1 MPNYTIPPRSKPSD
15 YAKGKMT
22 QDEIIAIQIA
32 NDANI
37 AKARKAIKNGEP
49 AQLTATQTMS
59 PEEALLDASAQEAT
73 ARTNLEKL
81 GFRPQEA
88 AAITA
93 EMRINNDIGFVP
105 FNTNYPAIEADIK
118 KRFNPKLLT
127 AAFFIEYL
135 RNYIVALDGANGIR
149 VYQPFN
155 GGFNNMID
163 NVAEL
168 RALLPPPAIIM
179 EILGRAQAQY
189 GVNQDILGRLNQLA
203 QMLPTEQGLRA
214 LENLDPVRQ
223 QMVID
228 QLLEQFRDLPP
239 AEEFMALRGM
249 IRGDQIDR
257 EDFRLRMRDI
267 VDAIP
272 RGRQENIVNAELNL
286 AGVRDIVREELA
298 NLPRYPSGGKSR
310 GDDGSASGGRDDESS
325 LVAES
330 RSGIADIFEE
340 SAGERKARLRRE
352 EREEVLRQ
360 ERLQEQR
367 LEATDR
373 QLAATI
379 YEMEQAYSRKYR
391 GMKVQDI
398 PPEAIAAIPNI
409 QSPDISPRV
418 RQFYRELVAAASG
431 SAAPRPSA
439 PSISDLTD
447 TSGTSSLSSSLSI
460 TAGNRQITKEELK
473 ATFDA
478 NPEFKDRLTYRGV
491 PFNWNDIQLTQPA
504 NPNSRKKW
512 INDPDLNLVA
522 LMRAKFGSGLT
533 RAQVEGKPQMRQGNG
548 VMNGYTFL
556 GQGVKQTIRK
566 KMMVGRG
573 IAVKETP
580 SYKEYGKYAIHIPQ
594 LEQQDLLNVKYKS
607 LGQVPKFKP
616 IPVSDI
622 FRDFMLDLLENGK
635 PNSRVY
641 HQICPKE
648 RKVFEEMSIGA
659 GVWNGLGLK
668 RTTTSDD
675 EDEAKRFELLKGEYI
690 AGNNNPKV
698 ISELRRLVVKMMSDG
713 RIRKAQGLELLM
725 ELSI

>member
-1 MPNYTIPPRSKPSD
+1 MPNYTMPPRSKPSD

-22 QDEIIAIQIA
+22 QDEIIALQIA

-49 AQLTATQTMS
+49 TQLTIAQSMS
-59 PEEALLDASAQEAT
+59 PDELLADVASQEAT

-93 EMRINNDIGFVP
+93 EMRVNNDIGFVP

-135 RNYIVALDGANGIR
+135 TNYIRALDGGNGIR

-168 RALLPPPAIIM
+168 GALLPRPEDIDY
-179 EILGRAQAQY
+179 ILEAAAENRL
-189 GVNQDILGRLNQLA
+189 VNQDIIERIRRLRDL
-203 QMLPTEQGLRA
+203 LPTARDLQA
-214 LENLDPVRQ
+214 LQNIEPVRQ
-223 QMVID
+223 QKVID
-228 QLLEQFRDLPP
+228 DLLEQFRNLPP

-249 IRGDQIDR
+249 IQGDQIDR
-257 EDFRLRMRDI
+257 RGFY
-267 VDAIP
+267 DAIRGLVDGIP
-272 RGRQENIVNAELNL
+272 QGRQENIVRVEL
-286 AGVRDIVREELA
+286 GDIRGIIREELER
-298 NLPRYPSGGKSR
+298 LPRFPSGRAGR
-310 GDDGSASGGRDDESS
+310 DDGSASGSTAVASYMEEQGVEGLDEILRAEERQRLQQEADRQTALDFLEKEKTFALGLRLGRIQARQIGSVKQDNLQNIYIDLETGTQAFSPKFEAQSEGVRNMILAMKPVGKADLSSLTRTDESATTLASAMS
-325 LVAES
+325 LATAS
-330 RSGIADIFEE
+330 LKDI
-340 SAGERKARLRRE
+340 KA
-352 EREEVLRQ
+352 
-360 ERLQEQR
+360 
-367 LEATDR
+367 A
-373 QLAATI
+373 
-379 YEMEQAYSRKYR
+379 
-391 GMKVQDI
+391 
-398 PPEAIAAIPNI
+398 
-409 QSPDISPRV
+409 
-418 RQFYRELVAAASG
+418 VAA
-431 SAAPRPSA
+431 
-439 PSISDLTD
+439 
-447 TSGTSSLSSSLSI
+447 
-460 TAGNRQITKEELK
+460 N
-473 ATFDA
+473 
-478 NPEFKDRLTYRGV
+478 KDIAERLTYEGR
-491 PFNWNDIQLTQPA
+491 FLNYNDLSLTPPPA
-504 NPNSRKKW
+504 GSKSRKVFW
-512 INDPDLNLVA
+512 GDTNLQE
-522 LMRAKFGSGLT
+522 LFQAKFGQGI
-533 RAQVEGKPQMRQGNG
+533 KPMMGNG
-548 VMNGYTFL
+548 VMNGYRFL
-556 GQGVKQTIRK
+556 GQGVKPISRQRV
-566 KMMVGRG
+566 MVGRG

-580 SYKEYGKYAIHIPQ
+580 SYKQYGKYAVHIPQ
-594 LEQQDLLNVKYKS
+594 LEQQDILNVKYKS

-616 IPVSDI
+616 FPVSDI

-675 EDEAKRFELLKGEYI
+675 EEEAKRFELLKGEYI

>member
-15 YAKGKMT
+15 YAKGRMT

-49 AQLTATQTMS
+49 TQLTVAQSMS
-59 PEEALLDASAQEAT
+59 PDEMLADIAAQEAT

-93 EMRINNDIGFVP
+93 EMRVNNDIGFVP

-135 RNYIVALDGANGIR
+135 TNYIRALDGGNGIR

-168 RALLPPPAIIM
+168 QALLPRPEDIDY
-179 EILGRAQAQY
+179 ILNTAQQQRL
-189 GVNQDILGRLNQLA
+189 VNEDVLERLRRLRD
-203 QMLPTEQGLRA
+203 MLPTARDLQA
-214 LENLDPVRQ
+214 LQNVEPVRQ
-223 QMVID
+223 QKVID
-228 QLLEQFRDLPP
+228 DLLEQFRNLPP

-249 IRGDQIDR
+249 IQGEQIDR
-257 EDFRLRMRDI
+257 RDFAQAMRAI
-267 VDAIP
+267 VDAVP
-272 RGRQENIVNAELNL
+272 QGRQENIVRVDIEGIR
-286 AGVRDIVREELA
+286 GVIREELER
-298 NLPRYPSGGKSR
+298 LPRFPSGGKSR
-310 GDDGSASGGRDDESS
+310 GDDAS
-325 LVAES
+325 
-330 RSGIADIFEE
+330 
-340 SAGERKARLRRE
+340 
-352 EREEVLRQ
+352 
-360 ERLQEQR
+360 
-367 LEATDR
+367 T
-373 QLAATI
+373 
-379 YEMEQAYSRKYR
+379 
-391 GMKVQDI
+391 
-398 PPEAIAAIPNI
+398 
-409 QSPDISPRV
+409 
-418 RQFYRELVAAASG
+418 AAASYMEEG
-431 SAAPRPSA
+431 DIDIGEQLRAEQRAADKAEADRAVALDFLEQERQFAMGLRLGQIEARQLKDGTNFYIRVETGTQVRSPQFGALNKGQQDMVLALKPVGKA
-439 PSISDLTD
+439 DL
-447 TSGTSSLSSSLSI
+447 SSLTRTDESASTLTSAMSLAS
-460 TAGNRQITKEELK
+460 ASLK
-473 ATFDA
+473 DIKAAVAA
-478 NPEFKDRLTYRGV
+478 NKDIAERLTYEGR
-491 PFNWNDIQLTQPA
+491 FLNYNDLSLTPPPA
-504 NPNSRKKW
+504 GSKSRKVFW
-512 INDPDLNLVA
+512 GDTNLQE
-522 LMRAKFGSGLT
+522 LFQAKFGQGI
-533 RAQVEGKPQMRQGNG
+533 KPMMGNG
-548 VMNGYTFL
+548 VMNGYRFL
-556 GQGVKQTIRK
+556 GQGVKPIQKQRV
-566 KMMVGRG
+566 MVGRG

-580 SYKEYGKYAIHIPQ
+580 SYKQYGKYAVHIPQ
-594 LEQQDLLNVKYKS
+594 LEQQDILNVKYKS

-616 IPVSDI
+616 FPVSDI

-675 EDEAKRFELLKGEYI
+675 EDEAKRFELLRGEYV

-725 ELSI
+725 ELSV